1 MKSIFP
7 SSVAAL
13 LAPLAGIRLGGM
25 PLRGTPLGATALGG
39 IPLAGML
46 MFGTPLAAA
55 AELEVLIS
63 PRSKALRENVE
74 AHIGDLGKRDAASLQ
89 RFSRHAEREALRAL
103 QALGRYR
110 AKIRSEVIEGGDEPV
125 LRLHIEQGEPVR
137 LRTVEIRVEGE
148 AAQFPRFRLPR
159 SDRLAPGAVLDHGAY
174 EDAKRLIRNRA
185 LRFGFFD
192 GRFVEQ
198 SLLVDP
204 DAGVA
209 DIRLVY
215 QSGPRYHLGSVQFEG
230 DTPFDDD
237 LLARMVPFQPG
248 TAYDSDLIGEL
259 NRALVSS
266 NYFED
271 VRVDAT
277 PESAADHTIPVQV
290 RLQARKPR
298 TLAAGA
304 GYSTDVGP
312 RLRGTWT
319 RHWRG
324 AAGHRLGSDFEFS
337 APRQSLGTWYEIPLD
352 PPLTESLRFTAGYQ
366 KEDLVDTR
374 SERLTLGAQWQ
385 HLPEREWQRIVSLR
399 WEQERYTT
407 GEDEGRSSLLL
418 PGIGFSRTV
427 SDHKVDPSRGWRL
440 QADLTGASRSLLSD
454 TDLLHLVMQ
463 AKGLTTFAGGHR
475 LLGRMQLGGIATN
488 DFAAI
493 PPSLRFFAG
502 GDQSVRGY
510 DYQTLSPRDSEGE
523 RVGGRYLVVGSLEY
537 QYPLRDRWRLAT
549 FVDHGN
555 AIDGFSD
562 PLKTGVGIGV
572 RWVSPVGPIRLDL
585 AHALDHDEGSGFRIH
600 FSMGPEL

>member
-1 MKSIFP
+1 MKSLFLSAP
-7 SSVAAL
+7 AVL
-13 LAPLAGIRLGGM
+13 LAVLLA
-25 PLRGTPLGATALGG
+25 TTS
-39 IPLAGML
+39 
-46 MFGTPLAAA
+46 AAA
-55 AELEVLIS
+55 AELEVLLS
-63 PRSKALRENVE
+63 PKSKALRENVE
-74 AHIGDLGKRDAASLQ
+74 AHIGDLGKRDAARLQ
-89 RFSRHAEREALRAL
+89 RFSRHAEREAAKAL
-103 QALGRYR
+103 QALGYYK
-110 AKIRSEVIEGGDEPV
+110 AQIRSEVLGEGDKAV
-125 LRLHIEQGEPVR
+125 LRLHIEQGEAVR
-137 LRTVEIRVEGE
+137 LRTVDIRVEGE
-148 AAQFPRFRLPR
+148 AAQFARFRVPR
-159 SDRLAPGAVLDHGAY
+159 SDKLAPGAVLDHGAY

-204 DAGVA
+204 EAGVA

-215 QSGPRYHLGSVQFEG
+215 ESGPRYHLGAVHFEG
-230 DTPFDDD
+230 ETPFDDD
-237 LLARMVPFQPG
+237 LLARMVPFQAGVP
-248 TAYDSDLIGEL
+248 YDSDLIGEL

-277 PESAADHTIPVQV
+277 PENSEGQTIPVQV

-312 RLRGTWT
+312 RLRGTWR

-324 AAGHRLGSDFEFS
+324 AQGHRLGADFEFS
-337 APRQSLGTWYEIPLD
+337 SPRQNISSWYEIPLD
-352 PPLTESLRFTAGYQ
+352 PPLTDSLRFTTGYQ
-366 KEDLVDTR
+366 KEDLVDTE
-374 SERLTLGAQWQ
+374 SERLTVGAQWQ
-385 HLPEREWQRIVSLR
+385 YLPENEWQRIVSLR

-407 GEDEGRSSLLL
+407 GEDEGRSTLLL

-427 SDHKVDPSRGWRL
+427 SDHKIDPSRGWRL

-454 TDLLHLVMQ
+454 TDLLHLDLL

-475 LLGRMQLGGIATN
+475 LLGRLQLGGIATN
-488 DFAAI
+488 DFEAI
-493 PPSLRFFAG
+493 PPSLRFFTG

-572 RWVSPVGPIRLDL
+572 RWVSPVGPLRLDL
-585 AHALDHDEGSGFRIH
+585 AHALDQDEGSGFRIH

>member
-1 MKSIFP
+1 MKSIFLSAP
-7 SSVAAL
+7 AAL
-13 LAPLAGIRLGGM
+13 LALLA
-25 PLRGTPLGATALGG
+25 AT
-39 IPLAGML
+39 
-46 MFGTPLAAA
+46 TSAAA
-55 AELEVLIS
+55 AELEVLLS
-63 PRSKALRENVE
+63 PKSKALRENVE
-74 AHIGDLGKRDAASLQ
+74 AHIGDLGQRDAARLQ
-89 RFSRHAEREALRAL
+89 RFSRHAEREAAKAL
-103 QALGRYR
+103 QALGYYR
-110 AKIRSEVIEGGDEPV
+110 PQIRSEVLGEGDQAV

-148 AAQFPRFRLPR
+148 AAALASFKVQH
-159 SDRLAPGAVLDHGAY
+159 SAKLAPGAVLDHGAY

-204 DAGVA
+204 QAGVA

-215 QSGPRYHLGSVQFEG
+215 ESGQRYHLGEVHFEG
-230 DTPFDDD
+230 ETPFDDE
-237 LLARMVPFQPG
+237 LLARMVPFKAG
-248 TAYDSDLIGEL
+248 EAYDSDLIGEL

-271 VRVDAT
+271 VRVDAA
-277 PESAADHTIPVQV
+277 PEHAEGHIIPVQV
-290 RLQARKPR
+290 RLHTRKPR

-312 RLRGTWT
+312 RLRGTWR

-324 AAGHRLGSDFEFS
+324 EQGHRLGSDFEFS
-337 APRQSLGTWYEIPLD
+337 SPRQSISTWYEIPLD
-352 PPLTESLRFTAGYQ
+352 PPLTESLRFTTGYQ
-366 KEDLVDTR
+366 MEDLVDTE
-374 SERLTLGAQWQ
+374 SERLTIGAQWQ
-385 HLPEREWQRIVSLR
+385 HLPENEWQRIVSLR
-399 WEQERYTT
+399 WEQERYET
-407 GEDEGRSSLLL
+407 GEDEGRSTLLL

-427 SDHKVDPSRGWRL
+427 SDHKIDPSRGWRL

-454 TDLLHLVMQ
+454 TDLLHLDLL
-463 AKGLTTFAGGHR
+463 AKGLTSFAGGHR
-475 LLGRMQLGGIATN
+475 LLGRVQLGGIATN
-488 DFAAI
+488 DFEAI

-510 DYQTLSPRDSEGE
+510 DYQTLSPRDSEGD

-555 AIDGFSD
+555 AIDGLSD
-562 PLKTGVGIGV
+562 PLMTGVGIGV
-572 RWVSPVGPIRLDL
+572 RWVSPVGPLRLDL
-585 AHALDHDEGSGFRIH
+585 AHALDEDEGSGFRIH

>member
-1 MKSIFP
+1 MRSLFLSP
-7 SSVAAL
+7 FAVSLAL
-13 LAPLAGIRLGGM
+13 LV
-25 PLRGTPLGATALGG
+25 AL
-39 IPLAGML
+39 P
-46 MFGTPLAAA
+46 AAA
-55 AELEVLIS
+55 AELEVLLS
-63 PRSKALRENVE
+63 PKSKALRENVE
-74 AHIGDLGKRDAASLQ
+74 AHIGELGERDLDSLQ
-89 RFSRHAEREALRAL
+89 RFSRHAEREATKAL
-103 QALGRYR
+103 QALGYYR
-110 AKIRSEVIEGGDEPV
+110 PRIRSEVLETGGKPV
-125 LRLHIEQGEPVR
+125 LRLQIEQGEPVR

-148 AAQFPRFRLPR
+148 AAQFARFRVPR
-159 SDRLAPGAVLDHGAY
+159 SDKLAPGAVLDHGAY

-198 SLLVDP
+198 SLRIDP
-204 DAGVA
+204 EAGVA

-215 QSGPRYHLGSVQFEG
+215 QSGPRYHLGQVQFEG
-230 DTPFDDD
+230 ETPFDHD
-237 LLARMVPFQPG
+237 LLARMVPFQAG

-271 VRVDAT
+271 VRVDAA
-277 PESAADHTIPVQV
+277 PEQAEGHTIPVQV

-298 TLAAGA
+298 TLAAGV

-312 RLRGTWT
+312 RLRGTWR

-324 AAGHRLGSDFEFS
+324 KEGHRVGADFELS
-337 APRQSLGTWYEIPLD
+337 SPRQNLSTWYEIPLD
-352 PPLTESLRFTAGYQ
+352 PPLTESLRFSTGYQ
-366 KEDLVDTR
+366 KEDLVDTQ
-374 SERLTLGAQWQ
+374 SERLTLGTQWQ
-385 HLPEREWQRIVSLR
+385 HLPENAWQRIVSLR
-399 WEQERYTT
+399 WEQENYTT
-407 GEDEGRSSLLL
+407 GEDEGRSTLLL

-454 TDLLHLVMQ
+454 TDLLHLDMQ

-475 LLGRMQLGGIATN
+475 LLGRVQLGGIATN
-488 DFAAI
+488 DFEAI
-493 PPSLRFFAG
+493 PPSLRFFTG

-510 DYQTLSPRDSEGE
+510 DYQTLSPRDSEGD

-537 QYPLRDRWRLAT
+537 QYPLRERWRLAT

-555 AIDGFSD
+555 AIDSLSE

-572 RWVSPVGPIRLDL
+572 RWVSPVGPLRLDL
-585 AHALDHDEGSGFRIH
+585 AHALDSDEGSGFRIH

>member
-1 MKSIFP
+1 MKSIFLSAP
-7 SSVAAL
+7 AVLLAL
-13 LAPLAGIRLGGM
+13 LV
-25 PLRGTPLGATALGG
+25 ATSG
-39 IPLAGML
+39 
-46 MFGTPLAAA
+46 AAA
-55 AELEVLIS
+55 AELEVLLS

-74 AHIGDLGKRDAASLQ
+74 AHVGELGDRDLRSLQ
-89 RFSRHAEREALRAL
+89 RFSRHAEREAAKAL
-103 QALGRYR
+103 QALGYYR
-110 AKIRSEVIEGGDEPV
+110 AKIRSEVLEEGGKPL
-125 LRLHIEQGEPVR
+125 LRLHIERGEAVR

-148 AAQFPRFRLPR
+148 AAQFPRFGVPR
-159 SDRLAPGAVLDHGAY
+159 SAKLAPGAVLDHGAY

-204 DAGVA
+204 EAGVA
-209 DIRLVY
+209 DIHLVY
-215 QSGPRYHLGSVQFEG
+215 QSGARYHLGQVQFEG
-230 DTPFDDD
+230 ETPFDAD
-237 LLARMVPFQPG
+237 LLARMVPFQAGVP
-248 TAYDSDLIGEL
+248 YDSDLIGEL

-266 NYFED
+266 GYFED
-271 VRVDAT
+271 VRVDAA
-277 PESAADHTIPVQV
+277 PEQAEDHTIPVQV

-312 RLRGTWT
+312 RLRGTWR

-324 AAGHRLGSDFEFS
+324 AQGHRLGADFEFS
-337 APRQSLGTWYEIPLD
+337 SPRQNISSWYEIPLD
-352 PPLTESLRFTAGYQ
+352 PPMTDSLRFTTGYQ
-366 KEDLVDTR
+366 MEDLVDTE

-385 HLPEREWQRIVSLR
+385 HLPENEWQRIVSLR
-399 WEQERYTT
+399 WEQERFTT
-407 GEDEGRSSLLL
+407 GEDEGRSTLLL
-418 PGIGFSRTV
+418 PGIGFSRTL
-427 SDHKVDPSRGWRL
+427 SDHKIDPSRGWRL
-440 QADLTGASRSLLSD
+440 QADLTGASRALLSD
-454 TDLLHLVMQ
+454 TDLLHLNLL
-463 AKGLTTFAGGHR
+463 AKGLTSFAGGHR
-475 LLGRMQLGGIATN
+475 LLGRVQFGGIATN

-510 DYQTLSPRDSEGE
+510 DYQTLSPRDSEGD
-523 RVGGRYLVVGSLEY
+523 RVGGRYLLVGSLEY
-537 QYPLRDRWRLAT
+537 QYPLRERWRLAT

-572 RWVSPVGPIRLDL
+572 RWVSPVGPLRLDL
-585 AHALDHDEGSGFRIH
+585 AHALDQDEGSGFRIH

>member
-1 MKSIFP
+1 MKSIFLSAP
-7 SSVAAL
+7 AVLLAL
-13 LAPLAGIRLGGM
+13 LVAN
-25 PLRGTPLGATALGG
+25 TS
-39 IPLAGML
+39 
-46 MFGTPLAAA
+46 AAA
-55 AELEVLIS
+55 AELEVLLS

-74 AHIGDLGKRDAASLQ
+74 AHIGDLGERDAARLQ
-89 RFSRHAEREALRAL
+89 RFSRHAEREAAKAL
-103 QALGRYR
+103 QALGYYK
-110 AKIRSEVIEGGDEPV
+110 AQIRSEVLGEGDQAV
-125 LRLHIEQGEPVR
+125 LRLHIEQGEAVR
-137 LRTVEIRVEGE
+137 LRSVEIRVEGE
-148 AAQFPRFRLPR
+148 AAALASFRVPR
-159 SDRLAPGAVLDHGAY
+159 SDKLAPGAVLDHGAY
-174 EDAKRLIRNRA
+174 EYAKRLIRNRA

-198 SLLVDP
+198 SLLIDP
-204 DAGVA
+204 EAGVA

-215 QSGPRYHLGSVQFEG
+215 QSGPRYHLGEVHFEG
-230 DTPFDDD
+230 ETPFDNE
-237 LLARMVPFQPG
+237 LLARMVPFKAG
-248 TAYDSDLIGEL
+248 EAYDSDLIGEL

-277 PESAADHTIPVQV
+277 PENAEGQTIPVQV

-312 RLRGTWT
+312 RLRGTWR

-324 AAGHRLGSDFEFS
+324 SQGHRLGADFEFS
-337 APRQSLGTWYEIPLD
+337 SPRQSISSWYEIPLD
-352 PPLTESLRFTAGYQ
+352 PPLTDSLRFTTGYQ
-366 KEDLVDTR
+366 MEDLVDTE

-385 HLPEREWQRIVSLR
+385 HLPESAWQRIVSLR
-399 WEQERYTT
+399 WEQERYST
-407 GEDEGRSSLLL
+407 GEDDGRSTLLL
-418 PGIGFSRTV
+418 PGIGFSRTQ
-427 SDHKVDPSRGWRL
+427 SDSKIDPSHGWRL

-454 TDLLHLVMQ
+454 TDLLHLVLQ

-475 LLGRMQLGGIATN
+475 LLGRLQLGGIATN

-510 DYQTLSPRDSEGE
+510 DYQTLSPRDSEGD

-555 AIDGFSD
+555 AIDGLSD

-572 RWVSPVGPIRLDL
+572 RWVSPVGPLRLDL
-585 AHALDHDEGSGFRIH
+585 AHALDQDEGSGFRIH